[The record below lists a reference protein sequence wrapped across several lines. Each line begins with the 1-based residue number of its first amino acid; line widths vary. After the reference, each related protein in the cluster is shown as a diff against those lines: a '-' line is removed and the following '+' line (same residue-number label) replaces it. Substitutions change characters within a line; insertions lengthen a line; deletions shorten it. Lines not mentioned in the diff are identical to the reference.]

1 MASWKQL
8 STPKKAAIG
17 LLALGIAAAA
27 LWQYQSSTKVS
38 YYEVD
43 TQTVEQLINVSAQ
56 TYPKVSHWVTV
67 EEAGIV
73 TLMPYDKEDAV
84 VKDEV
89 LMQLQP
95 FDFTKKQEEIRGYED
110 TLNTLVE
117 VALSPKDQVVFKEK
131 LKSCQDQDQ
140 ALTQAWLAHDSVLKL
155 FQTQMISSDAYKES
169 LIQIN
174 DQMKLYISKT
184 TEFEQYLDTLD
195 VKDQQFAAL
204 TKTLKSS
211 WEPVKALSLLMAPS
225 PGDGKTAAPAA
236 ASEKLLEFKALESGI
251 VSRRTADQG
260 MYVPKGAPV
269 VEVADPS
276 MINLQL
282 EVAVDQLPDLEA
294 GSEVRV
300 KDSSNQVV
308 KGKLTEIDKVITD
321 QMQSD
326 GSIIKLVKVTAELEK
341 DSKVGLYKAISA
353 SVVANYAENA
363 VVVPKELVYVNKGKY
378 SVWTNQNGVLSEKVV
393 EVSFETEDLC
403 VIKAGLVKGDKLVMD
418 TKLRLGQKIKF

>member
-17 LLALGIAAAA
+17 LMALAIAAVG
-27 LWQYQSSTKVS
+27 LWQYKWSTKVA

-43 TQTVEQLINVSAQ
+43 TQTVEQLINLSAQ
-56 TYPKVSHWVTV
+56 TYPKVSSWVAV
-67 EEAGIV
+67 EEGGIV

-84 VKDEV
+84 AKDEV

-95 FDFTKKQEEIRGYED
+95 FDFPKKQEEIRGYED
-110 TLNTLVE
+110 TLNTLIE
-117 VALSPKDQVVFKEK
+117 VALSPKDQADFKER

-140 ALTQAWLAHDSVLKL
+140 ALSQAWLAHDSVLKL

-195 VKDQQFAAL
+195 VKNQQFADL
-204 TKTLKSS
+204 TKTLKGS
-211 WEPVKALSLLMAPS
+211 WEPVKALSLLMAPRAE
-225 PGDGKTAAPAA
+225 DGKTTTPAA
-236 ASEKLLEFKALESGI
+236 ASENLLEFKAQESGI

-269 VEVADPS
+269 LEVADPS
-276 MINLQL
+276 MVNIQL
-282 EVAVDQLPDLEA
+282 EVAVDQLPDLET

-300 KDSSNQVV
+300 KDNNNQVV
-308 KGKLTEIDKVITD
+308 KGKLTEIDKVITE

-341 DSKVGLYKAISA
+341 ESKVGLYKAISA

-363 VVVPKELVYVNKGKY
+363 VVVPKELVFENKGKY
-378 SVWTNQNGVLSEKVV
+378 SVWTNQNGVLSERAV

-403 VIKAGLVKGDKLVMD
+403 VIKAGVVKGDKLVMD